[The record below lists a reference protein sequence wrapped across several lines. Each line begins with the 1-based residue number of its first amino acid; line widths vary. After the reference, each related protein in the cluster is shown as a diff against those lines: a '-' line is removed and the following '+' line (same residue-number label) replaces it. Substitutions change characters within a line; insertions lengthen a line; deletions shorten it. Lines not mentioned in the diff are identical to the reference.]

1 MDYLQHS
8 IVAGLVFGGCRID
21 DGSQT
26 PALDVRTTRLTFAVW
41 LYENLG
47 WMANTIHRAVPG
59 EKQTRPKYIVRTVPH
74 PKIDWYRRWRAGE
87 SRPPAAETIY
97 SPYSVRVWVAKTA
110 GVGWSG
116 VSESRVTRFHAESDG
131 RREWYGAVLRY
142 LGYDPYDSGRRYEL
156 DQSESRDLF
165 DCIGS
170 PVPGVEHKWSFE
182 KDDYENRRSEQW
194 VTSQL
199 EQDQGFSEGVLGAR
213 PRPSN
218 RKHSER
224 DAIVALREA
233 ATNGKLIGERYRE
246 WSASNPAA
254 PLFESLRK
262 MMRWGVWK
270 SLAGLEPTQQ
280 DGNPLLNRRI

>member
-1 MDYLQHS
+1 MDFLQHS

-21 DGSQT
+21 DGSRT

-47 WMANTIHRAVPG
+47 WMANTIHRAAPG

-74 PKIDWYRRWRAGE
+74 PEIDRYRRWRAGE
-87 SRPPAAETIY
+87 SRPSAAETIH

-142 LGYDPYDSGRRYEL
+142 LGYEPYDSGRRYEI

-165 DCIGS
+165 GCIGS

-182 KDDYENRRSEQW
+182 KGDYEDRRSEQW
-194 VTSQL
+194 ITLEL
-199 EQDQGFSEGVLGAR
+199 EQSQDFPEGGLGAR
-213 PRPSN
+213 PRSSN
-218 RKHSER
+218 REYSER
-224 DAIVALREA
+224 EKIVALREA
-233 ATNGKLIGERYRE
+233 AADGELTIKEYRE

-254 PLFESLRK
+254 PSHRPFRDA
-262 MMRWGVWK
+262 MRWEVWK
-270 SLAGLEPTQQ
+270 SLAGLEPSQHG
-280 DGNPLLNRRI
+280 DDPLLNRRI